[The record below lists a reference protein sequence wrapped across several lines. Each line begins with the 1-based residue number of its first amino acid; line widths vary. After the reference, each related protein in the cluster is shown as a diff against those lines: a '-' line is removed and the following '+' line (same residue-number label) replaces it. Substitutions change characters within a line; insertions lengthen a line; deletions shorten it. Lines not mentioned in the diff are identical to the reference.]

1 MAVKVMVAPVVVRA
15 AESKPPVPRKAAAP
29 REAARP
35 KRRRSSI
42 YDADG
47 NEVFISLI
55 CLKCHQM
62 RPLSQFGLR
71 KMADGAIRNQPWCR
85 QCRSA
90 AGTGKGKSREPI
102 AAVESAVPA
111 DPSEPQEA
119 PPAATAEAGRPA
131 ARDGRLADQIAAAL
145 AAGLGR

>member
-1 MAVKVMVAPVVVRA
+1 MAVKVMVAPANVRG
-15 AESKPPVPRKAAAP
+15 AESKSVVARKAGP
-29 REAARP
+29 SGQPPRP

-47 NEVFISLI
+47 NEVFITLM

-85 QCRSA
+85 PCRSA
-90 AGTGKGKSREPI
+90 AGTGKGKSNGDAVSVESTETVAPI
-102 AAVESAVPA
+102 ASLR
-111 DPSEPQEA
+111 EA
-119 PPAATAEAGRPA
+119 PPPVPGAEAPR
-131 ARDGRLADQIAAAL
+131 ARDGQLADQIAAAL